1 MSARWRCRTGRRVLD
16 WDTVALLDGRLLDER
31 MMGGRVLDWDVVALL
46 DGRLLDERTL
56 VKLDG
61 RRSAGLEY
69 GGVAG
74 RETAGR
80 ANAGGPECWIKDTVA
95 LQDGRETAG

>member
-1 MSARWRCRTGRRVLD
+1 MDERRMGGRVLD
-16 WDTVALLDGRLLDER
+16 WDTMALLDGRLLDER

-61 RRSAGLEY
+61 RMSAGLEC

-74 RETAGR
+74 RETAG
-80 ANAGGPECWIKDTVA
+80 
-95 LQDGRETAG
+95 